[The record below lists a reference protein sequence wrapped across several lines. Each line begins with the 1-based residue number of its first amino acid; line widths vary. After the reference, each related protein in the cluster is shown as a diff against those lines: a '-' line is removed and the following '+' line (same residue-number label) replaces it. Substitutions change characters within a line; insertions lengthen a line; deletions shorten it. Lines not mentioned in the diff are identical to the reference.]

1 MSLVSIHFK
10 REKAFAMVASPS
22 GNEVPPHPP
31 WVHAIR
37 QTDRAG
43 DGPPTRPL
51 STAR

>member
-10 REKAFAMVASPS
+10 WEKAFAMVASPL
-22 GNEVPPHPP
+22 GNGVPPHPP

-37 QTDRAG
+37 QTGG